1 MKHKLQV
8 AIILLSCVVFLANA
22 QDRTITG
29 NVTSS
34 ENGTPIPGVKGMAI
48 GTISDSEGNSNVQ
61 VPSDESIIV
70 FTYKGLITQETLM
83 WIKGHQIT
91 CWIIPYV

>member
-34 ENGTPIPGVKGMAI
+34 EDGTPIPGVNVSVKGIAI
-48 GTISDSEGNSNVQ
+48 CTISDVEGNFQCSG
-61 VPSDESIIV
+61 S
-70 FTYKGLITQETLM
+70 FR
-83 WIKGHQIT
+83 
-91 CWIIPYV
+91 